1 MYDIIFYEDKNGY
14 SEVVQFIR
22 QLNTKSKNSK
32 DTRINLNK
40 ITAYIDLL
48 AEEGTRIGEPV
59 TKHLDGVIWEL
70 RPLKNR
76 ILYAYYKEN
85 QFIILSHFKKKTRK
99 TPISEIEKA
108 KRYLNDFLER
118 ND

>member
-22 QLNTKSKNSK
+22 QL
-32 DTRINLNK
+32 
-40 ITAYIDLL
+40 
-48 AEEGTRIGEPV
+48 
-59 TKHLDGVIWEL
+59 
-70 RPLKNR
+70 
-76 ILYAYYKEN
+76 
-85 QFIILSHFKKKTRK
+85 IILSHFKKKTRK

-118 ND
+118 NDQNGKNMG

>member
-22 QLNTKSKNSK
+22 QL
-32 DTRINLNK
+32 
-40 ITAYIDLL
+40 
-48 AEEGTRIGEPV
+48 
-59 TKHLDGVIWEL
+59 
-70 RPLKNR
+70 
-76 ILYAYYKEN
+76 
-85 QFIILSHFKKKTRK
+85 IILSHFKKKTRK

>member
-32 DTRINLNK
+32 D
-40 ITAYIDLL
+40 A
-48 AEEGTRIGEPV
+48 
-59 TKHLDGVIWEL
+59 
-70 RPLKNR
+70 
-76 ILYAYYKEN
+76 
-85 QFIILSHFKKKTRK
+85 IILSHFKKKTRK